1 MSYRQGKQQRRQPT
15 LATETAKTED
25 DSMETA
31 STETPH
37 IESTLHLKEVDR
49 AHLHVRGCRA
59 QFSAIF
65 PGAQRSRNGEILVA
79 TLSLVFPIRQG
90 HLHGSGGMVLGDP
103 RSHCKAHRRTMS
115 LRRHSRRFL
124 RSRRQCYSVC
134 IDVRTR
140 YSTR

>member
-49 AHLHVRGCRA
+49 GAFARPWLPC
-59 QFSAIF
+59 AIF
-65 PGAQRSRNGEILVA
+65 CD
-79 TLSLVFPIRQG
+79 F
-90 HLHGSGGMVLGDP
+90 
-103 RSHCKAHRRTMS
+103 
-115 LRRHSRRFL
+115 SRRPKI
-124 RSRRQCYSVC
+124 QKW
-134 IDVRTR
+134 
-140 YSTR
+140 